1 MTAYQIDL
9 DPVHSVIRLTV
20 TAETVTMELA
30 EEIYT
35 RLKQLWSD
43 GGPYA
48 AIYDL
53 TMTKDTTIP
62 TEMVRG
68 YAKRN
73 PSVPMGRPHV
83 VVGEAPAIFGLARL
97 FQMCRE
103 FVHGEFQVVPTL
115 EEAYKIVEVRPEDFT
130 ECLIRPHTTP

>member
-1 MTAYQIDL
+1 MTAYQIDR

-35 RLKQLWSD
+35 RLVRLSSND
-43 GGPYA
+43 GPYA

-53 TMTKDTTIP
+53 TMVRDTTIP
-62 TEMVRG
+62 VDLVRG
-68 YAKRN
+68 FAQRP
-73 PSVPMGRPHV
+73 PSVPTGRPHV
-83 VVGEAPAIFGLARL
+83 VVGEAPAIFGLARV

-103 FVHGEFQVVPTL
+103 FRHGEFEVVHTL
-115 EEAYKIVEVRPEDFT
+115 EEAYEIVEARTEDFT
-130 ECLIRPHTTP
+130 QRL